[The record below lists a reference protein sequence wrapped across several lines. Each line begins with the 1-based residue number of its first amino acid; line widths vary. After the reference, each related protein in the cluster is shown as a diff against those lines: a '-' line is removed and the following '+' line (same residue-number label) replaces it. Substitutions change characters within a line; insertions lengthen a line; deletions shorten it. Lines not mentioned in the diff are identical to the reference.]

1 MPSRPSVSRRPHRA
15 SRAQIHRSWGRPD
28 PHPGELR
35 RGRHRGRRSACP
47 PRDLERPGLTSRHPS
62 GRRGQPT
69 PGMPR
74 EFVFRWNRR
83 RTPMAS
89 VQTLLGLGS
98 PREWEPTTC
107 AEIHRP
113 GGGGRPAR
121 DRRPG
126 LTRVSRPDGPE
137 GRRAPGPLPP
147 TPHARGGGS
156 RRRGPEPPA
165 GPSADAPG
173 SGAGR
178 GPCVAPGARRSLA
191 ACA

>member
-1 MPSRPSVSRRPHRA
+1 
-15 SRAQIHRSWGRPD
+15 
-28 PHPGELR
+28 
-35 RGRHRGRRSACP
+35 
-47 PRDLERPGLTSRHPS
+47 
-62 GRRGQPT
+62 
-69 PGMPR
+69 
-74 EFVFRWNRR
+74 
-83 RTPMAS
+83 MAS

-121 DRRPG
+121 DRRTG

-191 ACA
+191 ACAWRVSPAMPTLPRVLSDAVRVEARRRTDAPTQSSPHQVSSRRPVPAADQPRTW